1 MARTLSFNRE
11 LIIKKSM
18 LVFWHRGYQGT
29 SMRDIGQATGLNP
42 GSLYSSFGNKRELF
56 RLVLENYYQ
65 NLTQSIN
72 QSISSSKNN
81 NSILKDFF
89 QMVITNKDN
98 SQIKG
103 CLLVNSLLELAN
115 DSEMQSYIAAM
126 FTGIEEMF
134 YWVLVSGQ
142 KSGDFNPVLDARD
155 MAKFLIN
162 SYFGIRVQCMT
173 SQSDEYITSN
183 INFFL
188 ARLE

>member
-1 MARTLSFNRE
+1 MARALSFNKE
-11 LIIKKSM
+11 LIINKSM
-18 LVFWHRGYQGT
+18 AVFWHRGYQGT
-29 SMRDIGQATGLNP
+29 SMRDIGEVTGLNP
-42 GSLYSSFGNKRELF
+42 GSLYGSFGNKRELF

-65 NLTQSIN
+65 QLTTNIN
-72 QSISSSKNN
+72 QSIAGSKNN
-81 NSILKDFF
+81 NTILRDFF
-89 QMVITNKDN
+89 YMIINNKDN
-98 SQIKG
+98 TEAKG

-115 DSEMQSYIAAM
+115 DSEMQAYIAAM

-155 MAKFLIN
+155 MAQFLIN

>member
-1 MARTLSFNRE
+1 MARALSFNKE

-18 LVFWHRGYQGT
+18 MVFWHKGYQGT

-42 GSLYSSFGNKRELF
+42 GSLYGSFGNKRQLF
-56 RLVLENYYQ
+56 HLVLENYYQ
-65 NLTQSIN
+65 HLTQSIN
-72 QSISSSKNN
+72 QTISGSKNN
-81 NSILKDFF
+81 NAILKDFF
-89 QMVITNKDN
+89 HMIINNKDN
-98 SQIKG
+98 SDVKG

-115 DSEMQSYIAAM
+115 DSELQSFIAAM

-142 KSGDFNPVLDARD
+142 KNGDFNRTLDARD
-155 MAKFLIN
+155 MAQFLIN

-173 SQSDEYITSN
+173 SQSDEYIASN
-183 INFFL
+183 INYFL